1 MFAGEILEIADNKIT
16 DEDAEGEA
24 AREDVARSKL
34 RIDTRKWLMAHFA
47 PAQYGDGAGSDK
59 AARRGLLT
67 PPQLYIPENGRD

>member
-1 MFAGEILEIADNKIT
+1 
-16 DEDAEGEA
+16 
-24 AREDVARSKL
+24 
-34 RIDTRKWLMAHFA
+34 MAHFA